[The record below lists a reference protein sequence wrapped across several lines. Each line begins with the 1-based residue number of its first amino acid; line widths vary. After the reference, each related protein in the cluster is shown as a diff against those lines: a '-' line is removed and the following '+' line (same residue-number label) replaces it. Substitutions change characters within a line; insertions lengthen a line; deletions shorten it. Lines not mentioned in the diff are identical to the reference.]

1 MEILSHG
8 ARIEADPLQRRQ
20 VEAELARLRA
30 QVTWLQ
36 AERAALWWAV
46 GHDEL
51 TGLANRRLFQTLA
64 PPLLREWGRR
74 AAVIVIDLN
83 GFKPINDRF
92 GHDAGDDVLRI
103 VAQRIAACVGDDLA
117 ARLGGDEFAAVVTN
131 PHPDGHDGWWQ
142 RYVGRLAAA
151 IGEPMPVAGHTLT
164 VTASIGIAPAR
175 GEELIGELLRQADQ
189 AMYRAKIGSHRTWG
203 SNAVDAAPPPEAI
216 DGPLVV
222 ELAVFPVARRR
233 RPGGSAPAGDPAE
246 RDPAEV
252 APASAYQC
260 GDPVWVYRY
269 GAWRPGVVEGASA
282 RAVMA
287 TYRCTEGR
295 GTVVDTMSAEYVMPR
310 GDVDAQLDAAFSAPD
325 VALSR

>member
-1 MEILSHG
+1 MGPRSRSTNRPRTVRCSHEGMGMEILSHG
-8 ARIEADPLQRRQ
+8 ARIDADPLQRHQ

-74 AAVIVIDLN
+74 AAVVVLDLN

-92 GHDAGDDVLRI
+92 GHDAGDDVLRL

-131 PHPDGHDGWWQ
+131 PHPDGHDGWWR
-142 RYVGRLAAA
+142 RYVRRLATA
-151 IGEPMPVAGHTLT
+151 IAEPMPVAGHTLT

-175 GEELIGELLRQADQ
+175 GEELVGELLRQADQ
-189 AMYRAKIGSHRTWG
+189 AMYREKIGSHRAWG
-203 SNAVDAAPPPEAI
+203 GNAVDAAPAPATDPV
-216 DGPLVV
+216 VV
-222 ELAVFPVARRR
+222 ELAVFPVARQPRTA
-233 RPGGSAPAGDPAE
+233 GSAPVADPDR

-252 APASAYQC
+252 APASAYRC
-260 GDPVWVYRY
+260 GDPV
-269 GAWRPGVVEGASA
+269 
-282 RAVMA
+282 
-287 TYRCTEGR
+287 
-295 GTVVDTMSAEYVMPR
+295 
-310 GDVDAQLDAAFSAPD
+310 
-325 VALSR
+325 

>member
-1 MEILSHG
+1 MAMEILSHG
-8 ARIEADPLQRRQ
+8 ARIDADPLQRHQ
-20 VEAELARLRA
+20 VETELARLRA

-74 AAVIVIDLN
+74 AAVVVLDLN

-131 PHPDGHDGWWQ
+131 PHPDGHDGWWR

-151 IGEPMPVAGHTLT
+151 VAEPMPVAGHTLT

-175 GEELIGELLRQADQ
+175 DGALIGELLRHADQ
-189 AMYRAKIGSHRTWG
+189 AMYRAKIGSRHPWG
-203 SNAVDAAPPPEAI
+203 SNAVDPAPCQVDDP
-216 DGPLVV
+216 VV
-222 ELAVFPVARRR
+222 LELAVFPVARHPR
-233 RPGGSAPAGDPAE
+233 ATVPAGDPSE
-246 RDPAEV
+246 RNPAEV
-252 APASAYQC
+252 APASAYRC

-269 GAWRPGVVEGASA
+269 GAWRPGVVEGAST

-310 GDVDAQLDAAFSAPD
+310 GDVDAQLDAAFSALD
-325 VALSR
+325 VVLSR

>member
-1 MEILSHG
+1 MEILSHVG
-8 ARIEADPLQRRQ
+8 RIDADPLQRHQ

-64 PPLLREWGRR
+64 PPLLREWGKR
-74 AAVIVIDLN
+74 AAVVVLDLN

-92 GHDAGDDVLRI
+92 GHDAGDDVLRV
-103 VAQRIAACVGDDLA
+103 VAQRIASCVGDDLA
-117 ARLGGDEFAAVVTN
+117 ARLGGDEFAAVLTN
-131 PHPDGHDGWWQ
+131 PYPDGHDGWWQ
-142 RYVGRLAAA
+142 RCVATLAEAVA
-151 IGEPMPVAGHTLT
+151 EPIPVAGHTLT

-189 AMYRAKIGSHRTWG
+189 AMYRAKIGSHRAWG
-203 SNAVDAAPPPEAI
+203 ADPAPEAI
-216 DGPLVV
+216 DPPRVV
-222 ELAVFPVARRR
+222 ELAVFPVAPHPR
-233 RPGGSAPAGDPAE
+233 GTGAASTGDPAR
-246 RDPAEV
+246 RDLADV
-252 APASAYQC
+252 APASAYRR

-269 GAWRPGVVEGASA
+269 GAWRPGVVEGASS

-310 GDVDAQLDAAFSAPD
+310 GEVDAQLDAAFAAPEVVLSP
-325 VALSR
+325 VA

>member
-1 MEILSHG
+1 MGPRSRSTNRPRTVRCSHEGMGMEILSHG
-8 ARIEADPLQRRQ
+8 ARIDADPLQRHQ

-64 PPLLREWGRR
+64 PPLLRECGRR
-74 AAVIVIDLN
+74 AAVLVIDLN

-92 GHDAGDDVLRI
+92 GHGAW
-103 VAQRIAACVGDDLA
+103 
-117 ARLGGDEFAAVVTN
+117 GG
-131 PHPDGHDGWWQ
+131 
-142 RYVGRLAAA
+142 
-151 IGEPMPVAGHTLT
+151 
-164 VTASIGIAPAR
+164 
-175 GEELIGELLRQADQ
+175 
-189 AMYRAKIGSHRTWG
+189 
-203 SNAVDAAPPPEAI
+203 NAVDAAPAPATDPV
-216 DGPLVV
+216 VV
-222 ELAVFPVARRR
+222 ELAVFPVARQPRTA
-233 RPGGSAPAGDPAE
+233 GSAPVADPDR

-252 APASAYQC
+252 APASAYRC

-269 GAWRPGVVEGASA
+269 GAWRPGVVEGASV

-287 TYRCTEGR
+287 TYRCTAGR

-325 VALSR
+325 VELSR

>member
-1 MEILSHG
+1 MAMEILSHG
-8 ARIEADPLQRRQ
+8 ARIDGDHLQRHQ

-64 PPLLREWGRR
+64 PPLLAEWGRR
-74 AAVIVIDLN
+74 AAVVVVDLN

-92 GHDAGDDVLRI
+92 GHDAGDDVLRT
-103 VAQRIAACVGDDLA
+103 VAQRIAGWVGDDLA

-131 PHPDGHDGWWQ
+131 PHPDGNEGWWQ
-142 RYVGRLAAA
+142 RCVGKLATAVA
-151 IGEPMPVAGHTLT
+151 EPIPVAGHMLT

-175 GEELIGELLRQADQ
+175 GDESVGDLLRQADQ
-189 AMYRAKIGSHRTWG
+189 AMYRAKLGSHRPWG
-203 SNAVDAAPPPEAI
+203 GSPGVPVTDEPV
-216 DGPLVV
+216 VV
-222 ELAVFPVARRR
+222 ELAVFPVARHP
-233 RPGGSAPAGDPAE
+233 RPTAPAGDPAD

-252 APASAYQC
+252 APASAYRT
-260 GDPVWVYRY
+260 GDPIWVYRY

-282 RAVMA
+282 RAVLA

-310 GDVDAQLDAAFSAPD
+310 GDVDAQLDAAFSALD
-325 VALSR
+325 VVLSG